1 MANENIQNQTETKN
15 INTALAQNLGA
26 YASIV
31 PEAER
36 ESAEKNLPEHE
47 VCRR

>member
-36 ESAEKNLPEHE
+36 ECAERKEKLAQID
-47 VCRR
+47 